1 MMKVKKG
8 SEIPI
13 LDISFS
19 NQTNIKAPYS
29 PQMTNIN
36 DDNASQVCYNIW
48 QVRDWQQ
55 HEWIGFVDREMVSQS
70 AVIQKLFFIH

>member
-36 DDNASQVCYNIW
+36 DDNASQVCYNI
-48 QVRDWQQ
+48 
-55 HEWIGFVDREMVSQS
+55 
-70 AVIQKLFFIH
+70 